1 MARTARTPPDLSNAT
16 PEMLTDE
23 MGKLSVVEN
32 YVKWLRAFYKA
43 AYYARKGVPADA
55 AEFIPESSVTQEGDI
70 FVATTTRS
78 DPARVDITLLKET
91 YPDIAI
97 ACTKNNPQL
106 TTRFTL
112 KEGVNNPIVND
123 LLLQMKQELDLE

>member
-1 MARTARTPPDLSNAT
+1 MASKFIPPDLSNAT
-16 PEMLTDE
+16 PEMLVDE

-32 YVKWLRAFYKA
+32 HAKKLRAFYKE
-43 AYYARKGVPADA
+43 AYLARKSIPIADKFSA
-55 AEFIPESSVTQEGDI
+55 NSEVSQAGDI

-78 DPARVDITLLKET
+78 DPARVDIDDLKTNHFDT
-91 YPDIAI
+91 Y
-97 ACTKNNPQL
+97 KEVLKQKPQL

-112 KEGVNNPIVND
+112 KEGVINPIVND